1 MHVLIDYLTAL
12 RRRTGIG
19 HYVAELVR
27 HLQATAAPE
36 DAVSTYPG
44 PLETALLRWRKGS
57 ARGRG
62 PDSAGGERDGGWRQT
77 LLTWGRRLSD
87 WHFRVATWARRFDL
101 YHEPNAI
108 PLPCSRPTIAT
119 VCDLSVVLHPEWHPL
134 DRVRHYE
141 RHFEAGLR
149 RCRHV
154 LAISEQGRREILT
167 TFGLPPH
174 QVTATPLGVR
184 PGYRPLP
191 AEEVGETRRRLG
203 LPERFLLHVGTL
215 EPRKNLEM
223 LLRAYCS
230 LDPGI
235 RERCSLVLVGGWGW
249 NVASL
254 RRFHEEEGRHR
265 GVVHL
270 GYVPEKDLPALYN
283 AARALV
289 FPSHYEGFG
298 LPPLEMLACGGAVLA
313 STAPAVREVVGDH
326 AHSTDPAD
334 EEGWRTALA
343 RAALDDDWIAALRAG
358 GPAWAARFT
367 WRTCAERTWSIYRKV
382 LESSSRDRA
391 A

>member
-1 MHVLIDYLTAL
+1 MHVLVDHLTAL

-27 HLQATAAPE
+27 HLRATARPGE
-36 DAVSTYPG
+36 AVLTYPG
-44 PLETALLRWRKGS
+44 ALEEAVLRWRGGS
-57 ARGRG
+57 GSSKPGAAARRDAAWRRSLLALGRK
-62 PDSAGGERDGGWRQT
+62 
-77 LLTWGRRLSD
+77 LSD
-87 WHFRVATWARRFDL
+87 WHFRVSTWCRRFDL

-108 PLPCSRPTIAT
+108 PLPCSRPTVAT
-119 VCDLSVVLHPEWHPL
+119 VCDLSVLLHPEWHPA
-134 DRVRHYE
+134 DRARHYE

-154 LAISEQGRREILT
+154 LAISEEGRREILA
-167 TFGLPPH
+167 TFGLPEDR
-174 QVTATPLGVR
+174 VTATPLGVR

-191 AEEVGETRRRLG
+191 GRVVEETRRRLG

-223 LLRAYCS
+223 LLRVYCS
-230 LDPGI
+230 LEPGV
-235 RERCSLVLVGGWGW
+235 RERCPLVLVGGWGW

-254 RRFHEEEGRHR
+254 RRFHEEVGRHR

-270 GYVPEKDLPALYN
+270 GYVPEEDLPGLYN
-283 AARALV
+283 AARVLV
-289 FPSHYEGFG
+289 FPSLYEGFG

-313 STAPAVREVVGDH
+313 STAAAVREVVGAQ
-326 AHSTDPAD
+326 AHLTDPAD
-334 EEGWRTALA
+334 EAGWRTALA
-343 RAALDDDWIAALRAG
+343 RAATDDDWIAGLRAG

-367 WRTCAERTWSIYRKV
+367 WRACAERTWSIYRKV
-382 LESSSRDRA
+382 LDSSSRDRA